1 VAAQVE
7 EVRDSGVH
15 ADESLRL
22 NHGFE
27 PSHPPL
33 SYPGRLMRQLGP
45 VVRKSTGVVRGAR
58 QQLATGHRITAQLVR
73 HDRSRL
79 MIEARQQLP
88 EEALGGCRV
97 SPLLEQDVDDLTVLV
112 DGAP

>member
-1 VAAQVE
+1 VAAQIE
-7 EVRDSGVH
+7 EVRDGGVD

-22 NHGFE
+22 EHRFE

-45 VVRKSTGVVRGAR
+45 VVRISTGVVQGAR

-79 MIEARQQLP
+79 ITEARENAP

-97 SPLLEQDVDDLTVLV
+97 SPLLQQDVDDLTVLV

>member
-1 VAAQVE
+1 M
-7 EVRDSGVH
+7 D

-22 NHGFE
+22 EHRIE

-45 VVRKSTGVVRGAR
+45 VVGIATGVVQGAR
-58 QQLATGHRITAQLVR
+58 QHLATGHRITAQLVR
-73 HDRSRL
+73 HDRPRL
-79 MIEARQQLP
+79 MTEARHQVP

-97 SPLLEQDVDDLTVLV
+97 ASLLEQDVDDLTVLV